1 MHKRVSGKFNNT
13 DLCSWC
19 RSPDVTYLSQ
29 VISFWVNT
37 PKKKFPLW
45 TNTTVSRCPKCSGR
59 KYFLFVPN
67 EWSVIHSTF
76 VTADTLGTVISSAIA
91 GCKKWPSFWSRTAI
105 QTRKYCWGNIVSFSF
120 SGIAKSAERKQNVV
134 LSRWPNEATI
144 GPFYLTKNSGVN
156 FRIRVANGTE
166 FSRRLQ
172 QSEKR

>member
-1 MHKRVSGKFNNT
+1 MGNSTTRTYAVDVAARMSHTFLKLYHFELIHQKKSF
-13 DLCSWC
+13 
-19 RSPDVTYLSQ
+19 RSERTQRFLGVRN
-29 VISFWVNT
+29 VV
-37 PKKKFPLW
+37 
-45 TNTTVSRCPKCSGR
+45 VE

-134 LSRWPNEATI
+134 LSRWLNEATI